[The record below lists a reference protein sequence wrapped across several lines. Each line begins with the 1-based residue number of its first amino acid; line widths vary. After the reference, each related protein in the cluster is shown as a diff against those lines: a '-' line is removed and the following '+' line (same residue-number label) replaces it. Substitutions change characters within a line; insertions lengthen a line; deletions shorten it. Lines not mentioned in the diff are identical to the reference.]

1 MKSCPTCN
9 RTYTD
14 EMLSYC
20 LDDGTPLQQAIVGG
34 PPSGSTPSFDPQA
47 TVSFQPGRDTSPPSQ
62 PSATAP
68 TIMSNQSMG
77 VPPQPAVHPPVAQ
90 PQQWRPAPQ
99 MQSPPKKR
107 SALPWIIVGLIVLLL
122 LVGGGIGLVGLLVY
136 VGSQAANTNT
146 SSGNSNLTVRKPNVV
161 GNKNAGVSEPPPPP
175 SSSPE
180 EEVSDLDDDFSENK
194 WGTGS
199 DELGK
204 FWYANEELHAQAVPG
219 RYVVEYS
226 PKETPYYTKNATVK
240 ITVRSVDGESPK
252 YGYGIVVHG
261 QMKEKKLEDYA
272 FIIKTDADP
281 SYSIVL
287 QKDGKEDVLTKW
299 TSSTAIRKGTSPNQ
313 LQIRIK
319 DDKLDFYI
327 NDRYVNGI
335 TDTANFKTGRVGIYT
350 SDTAEVA
357 FDDLTIVHQA
367 F

>member
-1 MKSCPTCN
+1 MKNCPTCN

-20 LDDGTPLQQAIVGG
+20 LDDGTPLQHAIVGG
-34 PPSGSTPSFDPQA
+34 PSSFDPQA
-47 TVSFQPGRDTSPPSQ
+47 TVSFQPGRDTNPPSQ
-62 PSATAP
+62 PSANAP
-68 TIMSNQSMG
+68 TIMSSQSLGVLPNQVM
-77 VPPQPAVHPPVAQ
+77 QPPPVVQ
-90 PQQWRPAPQ
+90 PQQWSPAPQ
-99 MQSPPKKR
+99 MPPPPKKR

-136 VGSQAANTNT
+136 IGSQADNTN
-146 SSGNSNLTVRKPNVV
+146 SSTGNSNMTVRKSNV
-161 GNKNAGVSEPPPPP
+161 NSNTNAGVSESPSPPALVP
-175 SSSPE
+175 
-180 EEVSDLDDDFSENK
+180 EEVSDLNDDFSENK

-204 FWYANEELHAQAVPG
+204 FWYANEELHAHAVPG
-219 RYVVEYS
+219 QYVVEYS

-240 ITVRSVDGESPK
+240 MTVRSVDGESPK
-252 YGYGIVVHG
+252 FGYGFVFHG

-313 LQIRIK
+313 LEVRIK
-319 DDKLDFYI
+319 DDKVDFYI
-327 NDRYVNGI
+327 NDRYVNSI

-357 FDDLTIVHQA
+357 FDDLEIVHQD